1 VTATF
6 GQYQTTTEVGAAAP
20 VRWPSPPYN
29 RSVAEFVPALAE
41 RALRA
46 PGVPVPETV
55 ADPQFPPG
63 PYRELETSLDRRN
76 KTFWCFMRPDGVP
89 SFTRTLLRELIA
101 VRGSIQRLFA
111 LPDAGDDAPIRY
123 FVGGSRLPRIYNL
136 GGDLGFFAACI
147 RAGDRAA
154 LRAYAYDCI
163 DVGYHMWRGFKV
175 PVITIA
181 LVQGDALGG
190 GFEGA
195 LSFNV
200 LVAERSAKF
209 GLPEILFNLFPG
221 MGAFSFLS
229 RKLDAARA
237 QRMIM
242 SGQIYGAEE
251 LHALGLIDVL
261 AEDGKGEDA
270 VRDYIARHSRQHA
283 VHRNIYRARERVNP
297 LSFEEMREITEIWV
311 DAAMQLDTAD
321 LRKMERLM
329 ALQVRRLA
337 GGAGNGGV

>member
-1 VTATF
+1 
-6 GQYQTTTEVGAAAP
+6 
-20 VRWPSPPYN
+20 
-29 RSVAEFVPALAE
+29 
-41 RALRA
+41 
-46 PGVPVPETV
+46 
-55 ADPQFPPG
+55 
-63 PYRELETSLDRRN
+63 
-76 KTFWCFMRPDGVP
+76 
-89 SFTRTLLRELIA
+89 LIA
-101 VRGSIQRLFA
+101 VRCSIQRLFA
-111 LPDAGDDAPIRY
+111 LPGSTENAPIRY

-147 RAGDRAA
+147 RAGDRET
-154 LRAYAYDCI
+154 LRGYAYDCI
-163 DVGYHMWRGFKV
+163 DVGYHMSVGFKV

-229 RKLDAARA
+229 RKLDATRA

-251 LHALGLIDVL
+251 LYELGLVDVL

-270 VRDYIARHSRQHA
+270 VRDYIARNSRQHA
-283 VHRNIYRARERVNP
+283 VHRSIYQARRRVNP
-297 LSFEEMREITEIWV
+297 LSFEELRDITDIWV
-311 DAAMQLDTAD
+311 DAAMQLNSAD

-329 ALQVRRLA
+329 TLQVRRLA
-337 GGAGNGGV
+337 GSPPATGAG